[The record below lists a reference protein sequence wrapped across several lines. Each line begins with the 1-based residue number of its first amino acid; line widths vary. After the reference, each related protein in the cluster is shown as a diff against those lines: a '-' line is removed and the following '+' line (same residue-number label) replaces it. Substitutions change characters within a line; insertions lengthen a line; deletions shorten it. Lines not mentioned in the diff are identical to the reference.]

1 MMKTE
6 LTIREGN
13 LFCYA
18 FDEDAIILNYLFGY
32 KMKNGQIGF
41 PKNSISKITSILD
54 NEKVDYKVI
63 GEKSLEKNFATEN
76 QYETILKKAQEN
88 NETTSLKEEINEI
101 INLYTKEELTILLNQ
116 LKNKSK

>member
-41 PKNSISKITSILD
+41 PKNSISKITSVLD

-63 GEKSLEKNFATEN
+63 GENALEKTFAKAN

-88 NETTSLKEEINEI
+88 NETKIIKEEINEI
-101 INLYTKEELTILLNQ
+101 INLYTKEELESLLNR
-116 LKNKSK
+116 LKK